1 LVESKNKA
9 GRTVFPLWK
18 LMLSSSLLLILT
30 ACQPAERENADLVFR
45 YNEAAGISS
54 LDPAFARNLSNIWAV
69 SQLFNG
75 LVELN
80 DQMVVQPSLAKRW
93 EIDEDGTLYRFF
105 LRQDVRFHHDLSFSG
120 SMGRPIRAS
129 DFIYSFGRIADPQ
142 TASPGAWVFN
152 EVARRADGKLQIEA
166 PNDSVLEIRLN
177 RPFPPFL
184 GILTMPY
191 CALVMPE
198 AVRELGQDYRRQPIG
213 TGPFRFQYW
222 KEGVKLVLRRNPF
235 YFEEED
241 GQRLPYLEAVSISFI
256 IDKQAAFLEFLK
268 GKLDF
273 MSGIDPSYK
282 DELLTPEGELNAA
295 YTAQIRLTT
304 QPYLNTEYLGF
315 MLNPASLDKGAFA
328 VTDKKIRQAINYGF
342 DRAKMIRF
350 LRNNMGSPGTG
361 GIIPRGLPGAD
372 TLGRIGYGY
381 DPKQARRLLEEAGYP
396 EGQGLPEITLS
407 TTAEYLD
414 VNKFIQHEL
423 SRIGIKLK
431 MDVNPPAALKELKA
445 RAKLPF
451 FRASWIADY
460 PDAENYLSLFHS
472 ANFCP
477 DGPNYAHYASQQ
489 FDELYAAAMK
499 EADAARRAE
508 IYYKMDSLVMED
520 APVVILYYDEVM
532 RFTGKNIRGLGS
544 NPINQLNLK
553 RVYKVRD

>member
-1 LVESKNKA
+1 M
-9 GRTVFPLWK
+9 PLFR
-18 LMLSSSLLLILT
+18 LLSGIALIFLFLACGSSGKEETNLI
-30 ACQPAERENADLVFR
+30 FR

-69 SQLFNG
+69 GQVFNG

-80 DQMVVQPSLAKRW
+80 DKMEVQPSLARRW
-93 EIDEDGTLYRFF
+93 EILEDGMLYRFF
-105 LRQDVRFHHDLSFSG
+105 LRQDIHYHHDLAFSG
-120 SMGRPIRAS
+120 EMGREIRAA
-129 DFIYSFGRIADPQ
+129 DFVFSFNRIVDPE

-152 EVARRADGKLQIEA
+152 EVARGDDGKLLVQA
-166 PNDSVLEIRLN
+166 VNDSILEIRLK

-198 AVRELGQDYRRQPIG
+198 AVKELGSDFRRHPIG

-222 KEGVKLVLRRNPF
+222 KEGVKLVLRRNSG
-235 YFEEED
+235 YFEIEN
-241 GQRLPYLEAVSISFI
+241 GRRLPLLEAVSISFI

-282 DELLTPEGELNAA
+282 DELLTPEGKLNPA
-295 YTAQIRLTT
+295 YADRIQLTT

-315 MLNPASLDKGAFA
+315 MLNTEALGENAFA
-328 VTDKKIRQAINYGF
+328 IADRRIRQAINYGF
-342 DRAKMIRF
+342 DRSKMIRF
-350 LRNNMGSPGTG
+350 LRNNMGTPGTG
-361 GIIPRGLPGAD
+361 GIIPKGLPGAD
-372 TLGRIGYGY
+372 TLGNIGYDY
-381 DPKQARRLLEEAGYP
+381 DPERARQLLAEAGFP
-396 EGQGLPEITLS
+396 EGEGLPEISLS

-472 ANFCP
+472 GNFCP
-477 DGPNYAHYASQQ
+477 EGPNYAHYANPD
-489 FDELYAAAMK
+489 FDLLYAKAM
-499 EADAARRAE
+499 EESDAARRAAL
-508 IYYKMDSLVMED
+508 YYKMDSLVMQD

-532 RFTGKNIRGLGS
+532 RFSGKEVQGLGS

-553 RVYKVRD
+553 RVYKVKD